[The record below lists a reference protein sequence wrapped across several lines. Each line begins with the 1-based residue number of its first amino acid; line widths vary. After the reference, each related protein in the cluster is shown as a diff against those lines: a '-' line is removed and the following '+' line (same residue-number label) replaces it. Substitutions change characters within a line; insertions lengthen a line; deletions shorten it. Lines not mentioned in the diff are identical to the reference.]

1 MFTANA
7 NNWLLTENVLD
18 PGGQIVASARFD
30 DTNPGEIE
38 GFYFYHYDMRGS
50 TTAIVAPNGSLKTG
64 YSYDEFGN
72 IEQTGS
78 QTFLNDVTFT
88 GSVTDKSTGLQ
99 YMNSRFYNP
108 SSGRF
113 LSQDTYTGNPYE
125 PWTQHLYSYSGN
137 NPTSMVDPT
146 GHFFNLIAA
155 AVGAAVGAVVGVV
168 GNGIANA
175 INNKPFFENAG
186 KAALIGAGVG
196 ALVGITCGAIAA
208 AGGVSSALASAGAAI
223 KTAAV
228 TVGAAVKTAAA
239 AVTTAAVT
247 AGSYVA
253 SQGQRVVEGARNVVQ
268 RAGQAISNAA
278 GKVGQVVSNV
288 VDKVKNVGQSI
299 TSSNSTVEIA
309 GRGSTG
315 RAVANTLNEQLA
327 MKEVMSNPLQGACD
341 IGIKL
346 MDSRWL
352 ASEGWVKMERIV
364 KTTYDNIIIHYNYN
378 TVSKVFDDFKF
389 K

>member
-1 MFTANA
+1 M
-7 NNWLLTENVLD
+7 
-18 PGGQIVASARFD
+18 ASARFYD
-30 DTNPGEIE
+30 DNPAEIE

-50 TTAIVAPNGSLKTG
+50 TTAIVASAGTLKTG
-64 YSYDEFGN
+64 YTYDEFGN

-108 SSGRF
+108 STGRF

-125 PWTQHLYSYSGN
+125 PWTQHLYAYSGN

-155 AVGAAVGAVVGVV
+155 AIGAVAGAVVGVV

-228 TVGAAVKTAAA
+228 TVGAAIKTAAA

-247 AGSYVA
+247 AGSYIA
-253 SQGQRVVEGARNVVQ
+253 SQGQRFIEGARNVVQ
-268 RAGQAISNAA
+268 RAGQAISNVV
-278 GKVGQVVSNV
+278 GKVGQVASNV
-288 VDKVKNVGQSI
+288 VDKVKSIGSSSTNTVTQTSQALQTYYPPNNGFMGTAEKVTLQAGDMIDRVGSLSGRF
-299 TSSNSTVEIA
+299 TSPAGTPWQTLSLPYDKIGQAATQLRVVKPFEVLA
-309 GRGSTG
+309 GRAAPWFQSVGGGMQYYMYQS
-315 RAVANTLNEQLA
+315 AQSL
-327 MKEVMSNPLQGACD
+327 
-341 IGIKL
+341 I
-346 MDSRWL
+346 DSGFL
-352 ASEGWVKMERIV
+352 E
-364 KTTYDNIIIHYNYN
+364 
-378 TVSKVFDDFKF
+378 
-389 K
+389 